1 MMKMKTFLMMA
12 LLMLVTIGCTPQS
25 REEIAEKVG
34 RAMIN
39 KIEKN
44 VNSRIEKMVKG
55 LLKYPESY
63 QPINT
68 DLGIVTNNMIIYD
81 SDAFIALRD
90 LKNAIDNFNE
100 NYANDTTSQAARQE
114 LDAIQAMS
122 DVVLDVANKIENR
135 PVEFEA
141 IDAYH
146 QFYAED
152 RPGHQVK
159 KGYHF
164 IIHKDNRITL
174 LCDHEELLRVSAF
187 TEELF
192 GEPPT
197 TLHEI

>member
-1 MMKMKTFLMMA
+1 MMKMKTLLIFALMFM
-12 LLMLVTIGCTPQS
+12 TIGCTQQS
-25 REEIAEKVG
+25 REEIVEKIG
-34 RAMIN
+34 RAKIK

-44 VNSRIEKMVKG
+44 VNARIEKMVKG
-55 LLKYPESY
+55 MLKYPESY

-68 DLGIVTNNMIIYD
+68 EMSIVTNNMIIYD

-90 LKNAIDNFNE
+90 LNNTIEDFNE

-114 LDAIQAMS
+114 LEAIQAMS
-122 DVVLDVANKIENR
+122 GVLLDKMITINNR

-141 IDAYH
+141 IGAYH

-164 IIHKDNRITL
+164 VIHKDNRITL
-174 LCDHEELLRVSAF
+174 LCDHDEFLSVVAF
-187 TEELF
+187 TKKLF
-192 GEPPT
+192 GEPPA